1 MQPFFHLA
9 FVIVFGGMMAIRAFY
24 YRKAHQ
30 HQGPVTYLENRMTRL
45 RRTLGLTFP
54 FLLLAYIFYPALL
67 SRFTLGLPIWAQWL
81 GLAIGVLS
89 LGLTWWVQWAL
100 DINFSDVLHVREEH
114 TLVRHGPYRWVRH
127 PMDTTIFL
135 NGIAVLLPT
144 RNWLFGGFYLM
155 SLTLI
160 VAFRVRNE
168 EHAMIERFGQPYREY
183 MRRNNRFLPRLR

>member
-24 YRKAHQ
+24 YRKARQ
-30 HQGPVTYLENRMTRL
+30 HQGPVTYLENLMTRL
-45 RRTLGLTFP
+45 RRTLGLPFP

-67 SRFTLGLPIWAQWL
+67 NRFTLGLPIWAQWL

-127 PMDTTIFL
+127 PMYTTIFL
-135 NGIAVLLPT
+135 NGIAVLLLT
-144 RNWLFGGFYLM
+144 RNWLIGGFYLM

-168 EHAMIERFGQPYREY
+168 EHAMIERFGQPYREF